1 MSTHERGC
9 ETEQELVRM
18 SKRACGMRVSECKD
32 ASVCIH
38 TGEHASEHKHA
49 QA

>member
-1 MSTHERGC
+1 MSTHEHGR
-9 ETEQELVRM
+9 ETEQELERV
-18 SKRACGMRVSECKD
+18 SKRARGMPVSECKD
-32 ASVCIH
+32 ASVYIH